1 MNFQR
6 LENESD
12 EEYIIRVCQMKDKIG
27 YSWEKIA
34 KILNEELNEY
44 HTESM
49 YRKRYKKYK
58 ASFGDLEEI
67 DIDKIEQVENDLDN
81 AFYKIR
87 EERAKL
93 QAEKVEYNKLI
104 REKARDELLISKI
117 ETAIS
122 SLPKLSKPVYLKPHS
137 DKRSYLLTIA
147 DCHFAI
153 EFQCKDFFGNV
164 INEYSP
170 EIFNER
176 MSLLFSK
183 VVDTVKKEDIKQL
196 EVWNLGDELQGILR
210 LNSQL
215 LQLRYG
221 VVESAILYAEY
232 MATWLTELSKYVR
245 IKYQMVMDSNHNQ
258 VRICNAPK
266 NAFPDENMS
275 YVINAFLKER
285 LKDNPNITIYNN
297 PTGMNYS
304 MMSGYSVVG
313 IHGEVKNLS
322 KAINDYSR
330 SYGFPIDYML
340 GGHIHHS
347 ESKEVGIDSEVMSI
361 KSIIGV
367 DPYGLSLNKT
377 ANAGANLFVFETG
390 NGKVCEYTYKLN

>member
-1 MNFQR
+1 MDFQR

-12 EEYIIRVCQMKDKIG
+12 EEYIIRVCQMKNKLG

-34 KILNEELNEY
+34 QILNEELNEY

-170 EIFNER
+170 EIFKER

-196 EVWNLGDELQGILR
+196 EIWNLGDELQGILR

-258 VRICNAPK
+258 LRICNAPK

-285 LKDNPNITIYNN
+285 LKDNPNIIIYNN

-322 KAINDYSR
+322 KAINEYSR

>member
-12 EEYIIRVCQMKDKIG
+12 EEYIIRVCQMKDKLG

-34 KILNEELNEY
+34 QILNEELNEY

-58 ASFGDLEEI
+58 ASFGDLE
-67 DIDKIEQVENDLDN
+67 DIDVDEIEQAENDLDN

-117 ETAIS
+117 ETAIG
-122 SLPKLSKPVYLKPHS
+122 SLPKLSKPIYLKPHS

-153 EFQCKDFFGNV
+153 EFQCKDFFGNI

-170 EIFNER
+170 EIFKER

-196 EVWNLGDELQGILR
+196 EIWNLGDELQGILR

-221 VVESAILYAEY
+221 IVESAILYAEY
-232 MATWLTELSKYVR
+232 MATWLTELSKHVR

-258 VRICNAPK
+258 IRICNAPK

-275 YVINAFLKER
+275 YVINVFLKER
-285 LKDNPNITIYNN
+285 LKDNPNITIYDN

-322 KAINDYSR
+322 KAINEYSR